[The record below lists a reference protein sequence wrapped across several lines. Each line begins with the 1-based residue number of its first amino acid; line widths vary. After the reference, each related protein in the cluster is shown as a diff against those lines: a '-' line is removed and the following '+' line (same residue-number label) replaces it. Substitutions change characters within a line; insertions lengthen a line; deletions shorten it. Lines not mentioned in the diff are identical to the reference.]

1 MRLDGLIDGLN
12 LEREF
17 FNLRIAPFLTIEV
30 LSLIAK
36 GVNFSLD
43 SFSEHIKLVPSVNA
57 IFHQQLGL
65 LYIAVEL
72 DDLRRIVPPLPWRGR
87 RLAQIS

>member
-1 MRLDGLIDGLN
+1 MRLDRLIDGLN

-17 FNLRIAPFLTIEV
+17 FILRTAPFLVIKRFP
-30 LSLIAK
+30 LIAK
-36 GVNFSLD
+36 SVNFFLN
-43 SFSEHIKLVPSVNA
+43 SFSEHVKLVPSVNA

-72 DDLRRIVPPLPWRGR
+72 DDLRHIVPPLPW
-87 RLAQIS
+87 